1 MKEGKLIVIDGI
13 DGAGKATQV
22 ALLVKR
28 LKRRRIKAQGL
39 DFPQYET
46 FFGRLVTEYLKGDFG
61 TLDPKVASLLYGA
74 NRLEFKDKIS
84 NWLKGGYTV
93 VLNRYVS
100 SNQIH
105 QAANIESKKQRRLFV
120 KWIAKME
127 YGNFG
132 LPMPDLILF
141 LNLPAEVSYQQV
153 LKKTTKAR
161 KYIAGTKRDIL
172 ESDLEHQRRALKQAH
187 EALKSYGPKSKIVE
201 CFDKQLLSKQEIGDK
216 IWQHVS
222 KLIK

>member
-84 NWLKGGYTV
+84 
-93 VLNRYVS
+93 S